1 MDISISGTNTC
12 FTASLHDVTNF
23 KFLFIKFR
31 LWIAVSKVKVRK
43 YANNDDCTVMILC
56 CVIVT
61 LDDDINDGDDLD
73 NDDGDD
79 DDASVYVKSVPD

>member
-1 MDISISGTNTC
+1 
-12 FTASLHDVTNF
+12 
-23 KFLFIKFR
+23 
-31 LWIAVSKVKVRK
+31 
-43 YANNDDCTVMILC
+43 MILC

-79 DDASVYVKSVPD
+79 DDASVYVKSVPDKADTRMTSKVRERMTQMTLLS